1 MGFDED
7 AAADGGAAMSGT
19 DAPRRRRDRTSGR
32 DRSATVPQRPWG
44 QPLMR
49 FEHPRAV
56 SDDELDVIHATSLD
70 ILEQVGM
77 EVLDPEARSIYRE
90 AGCSVDE
97 ATMRV
102 RFPGDVV
109 ERAVATAPSSFV
121 LHSRNPEHHLVIG
134 GRHLAFG
141 TVCSTPN
148 YVTRAGVRRQG
159 ERNGMQDLLKVAQ
172 SLNIIHLVSGYPVE
186 PTDIHFSVRHLEA
199 SWDILTLT
207 DKGLPC
213 YSLGRQRNRDC
224 IEMARIARG
233 VDADTLRREPS
244 VITIVNTNSPL
255 RLDTPMSQGMIEFA
269 EQGQAVVV
277 TPFTLAGAMAPI
289 TLAGAVAQQTAEA
302 LAGIALVQLVNPG
315 APVVYG
321 GMTSNVDMQ
330 SGAPAFGTPEYAKA
344 ALVSGQ
350 LARRYGLPYRSTP
363 PTSAN
368 AIDGQAVYETMFALW
383 GIVMGGV
390 NFVMHAAGWMEGGLH
405 ASCDKMV
412 LDAEMLQMVAAMLD
426 PLDVS
431 PDALPVD
438 TIAEVGPG
446 GHFFGTAH
454 TQARFR
460 TEFHRPLLSDWR
472 PYETWAEAGRPTVD
486 QAAHAMVD
494 RLLADY
500 EPPPMDPEVEAEL
513 RAFVDRRIGEGGVAT
528 DY

>member
-1 MGFDED
+1 LGFDED

-213 YSLGRQRNRDC
+213 YSLGRQRNRDLL
-224 IEMARIARG
+224 ELARISRG
-233 VDADTLRREPS
+233 IDDATLQREPS

-269 EQGQAVVV
+269 RNGQAVVV

-289 TLAGAVAQQTAEA
+289 TLAGAVAQQNAEA
-302 LAGIALVQLVNPG
+302 LAGIALTQLVRPG
-315 APVVYG
+315 APAVYG

-330 SGAPAFGTPEYAKA
+330 SGAPAFGTPEYAVA
-344 ALVSGQ
+344 GLISGQ
-350 LARRYGLPYRSTP
+350 LARRYGLPYRSSNPCT
-363 PTSAN
+363 AN
-368 AIDGQAVYETMFALW
+368 ALDAQAAYETMLALW

-390 NFVMHAAGWMEGGLH
+390 NFVMHAAGWMEGGLQ
-405 ASCDKMV
+405 SSLDKML

-426 PLDVS
+426 PLDLS
-431 PDALPVD
+431 DDAMPID
-438 TIAEVGPG
+438 TIEEVGPG

-460 TEFHRPLLSDWR
+460 TAFHRPMLSDWR
-472 PYETWAEAGRPTVD
+472 TWESWTEAGRPSFGSRTHDTVD
-486 QAAHAMVD
+486 RFLAA
-494 RLLADY
+494 Y
-500 EPPPMDPEVEAEL
+500 EPPPMDPDIRDEL
-513 RAFVDRRIGEGGVAT
+513 RAFIDRRVGEGGVAT